1 MTGIFHFRCL
11 CEKSQKVC
19 FCLEIFELIYMLW
32 LLITARDFR
41 PKGRKIESWWWQANF
56 SLYIFYHLFDNLC
69 IIYIIYKVRQNYSY
83 WLIRRI
89 GPPVPILRKTERLH
103 LVSMHYYYSPIIIR
117 NNVQLFKRVALFWP
131 WTKWSVTLDLLAF
144 FRTAFVGG
152 SHYGHPERRHLIF
165 LKEKSVFSL

>member
-1 MTGIFHFRCL
+1 MDKRKLRFVSVVGTVILRFVSVWGTLCFR
-11 CEKSQKVC
+11 
-19 FCLEIFELIYMLW
+19 F
-32 LLITARDFR
+32 
-41 PKGRKIESWWWQANF
+41 
-56 SLYIFYHLFDNLC
+56 FYHLFDNKC
-69 IIYIIYKVRQNYSY
+69 IIYNIYRVRRNYSY

-117 NNVQLFKRVALFWP
+117 NNAQLLKRVALFWP

-152 SHYGHPERRHLIF
+152 SNYGHPERRHLIF